1 MQVALT
7 KMHTRAMFRVLG
19 IMSLRQIFLFASIT
33 TMPFVLAVTANAEVT
48 KFLCN
53 GTSAKS
59 TISYI
64 LDDSPEVEQSDFTTV
79 LTLLKTKDG
88 KATLESDTTDFT
100 SDDCKL
106 TELTLRCESRTS
118 ESSKVIHMSTRLTG
132 RAIVEIYADVSD
144 THYSLTEQTVTCKRR
159 EFQGLF

>member
-7 KMHTRAMFRVLG
+7 KMHTGAMFRVLSM
-19 IMSLRQIFLFASIT
+19 MSLRQIFLLASIT
-33 TMPFVLAVTANAEVT
+33 AMPFGSAVTANAEAT

-59 TISYI
+59 TISYV

-79 LTLLKTKDG
+79 LTLLKTQDG
-88 KATLESDTTDFT
+88 KVTLESDTTDFT
-100 SDDCKL
+100 SDNCKL
-106 TELTLRCESRTS
+106 TELTLRCESRTAG
-118 ESSKVIHMSTRLTG
+118 SSKVIHMSRLTG

>member
-1 MQVALT
+1 
-7 KMHTRAMFRVLG
+7 MHTGAMFRVLS

-88 KATLESDTTDFT
+88 KVTLESDTTDFT

-118 ESSKVIHMSTRLTG
+118 GSSKVIHMSRLTG

-144 THYSLTEQTVTCKRR
+144 THYSLIEQTVTCKRR

>member
-48 KFLCN
+48 KFLCT

-118 ESSKVIHMSTRLTG
+118 ESSKVIHMSRLTG
-132 RAIVEIYADVSD
+132 RAIVEIYADVSN
-144 THYSLTEQTVTCKRR
+144 THYSLIEQNVTCERR
-159 EFQGLF
+159 EVQGLF

>member
-64 LDDSPEVEQSDFTTV
+64 LDDSPEVEKSAFTTV

-118 ESSKVIHMSTRLTG
+118 GSSKVIHMSRLTG

>member
-64 LDDSPEVEQSDFTTV
+64 LDDSPEVEQLDFTTV
-79 LTLLKTKDG
+79 LTLLKTQDG
-88 KATLESDTTDFT
+88 KVTLESDTTDFT
-100 SDDCKL
+100 SDNCKL
-106 TELTLRCESRTS
+106 TELTLRCESRTVG
-118 ESSKVIHMSTRLTG
+118 SSKVIHMSRLTG

-159 EFQGLF
+159 